1 VSPSLVIFLP
11 HFLMAYRSYLIG
23 SGGTLMF
30 DVTIVTQSF
39 IYRQRPSPRGRRI
52 STHDAS
58 IAEEE
63 SLIRADDLE
72 ESYTSPSRRRLPVT
86 AEETNVRD

>member
-1 VSPSLVIFLP
+1 
-11 HFLMAYRSYLIG
+11 MAYRSYLIG

-30 DVTIVTQSF
+30 DMTIVTQSF
-39 IYRQRPSPRGRRI
+39 IYRERPSPRGRRR
-52 STHDAS
+52 STRDAS

-63 SLIRADDLE
+63 SLIQADDIE
-72 ESYTSPSRRRLPVT
+72 ESYTSSRRRLPVT

>member
-1 VSPSLVIFLP
+1 MSRSWPLFIPNFLT
-11 HFLMAYRSYLIG
+11 AQRSYLIG

-30 DVTIVTQSF
+30 DVTIITQSF

-72 ESYTSPSRRRLPVT
+72 ESYTSRRRLPVT
-86 AEETNVRD
+86 TEETIVRD